1 MSNTPSFGATA
12 DAALPAAA
20 ARTRRV
26 VDAPTRM
33 FHWLFALSF
42 TGAYLTG
49 ESEHWRA
56 LHITL
61 GWTMAGLLGFR
72 VVYGL
77 VGPRQARLSTL
88 WRRLTGVP
96 GWVRAT
102 LQGNA
107 PTAAHWRQGQ
117 NLLMGVF
124 IAALL
129 GAVVPLVLSG
139 WATYDEWGGDWL
151 EEVHEA
157 AGQFFLLLVLGHLAL
172 LAVLSG
178 LRRRNLA
185 QPMLTGRTEGSGPD
199 LARRN
204 HTWLA
209 IVLLL
214 AVLGYGAWEWQQAP
228 NGLLPTASVR
238 QGAGDGN
245 GGGAVMPSGG
255 GRLKP
260 LDSLDRYHARYHD
273 DD

>member
-12 DAALPAAA
+12 GAAVPASAP
-20 ARTRRV
+20 RTRRV

-72 VVYGL
+72 LVYGL
-77 VGPRQARLSTL
+77 VGPRQARLSAL
-88 WRRLTGVP
+88 WRKLTGVP

-102 LQGNA
+102 LQGHA

-129 GAVVPLVLSG
+129 LAVVPLVLSG
-139 WATYDEWGGDWL
+139 WATYDEWGGERLGHLL

-157 AGQFFLLLVLGHLAL
+157 AGQLFLLLVLGHLAL

-209 IVLLL
+209 VLLLL
-214 AVLGYGAWEWQQAP
+214 AVLGYGAWEWKQAP

-238 QGAGDGN
+238 QGAGDS
-245 GGGAVMPSGG
+245 GGAAMPSGG
-255 GRLKP
+255 SRLNP
-260 LDSLDRYHARYHD
+260 LDRYHARHHD

>member
-12 DAALPAAA
+12 DAALPASA

-49 ESEHWRA
+49 DSEHWRA
-56 LHITL
+56 LHVTL
-61 GWTMAGLLGFR
+61 GWTMAGLLSFR

-77 VGPRQARLSTL
+77 VGPRQARLGAL
-88 WRRLTGVP
+88 WRKLTGVP
-96 GWVRAT
+96 SWLRAT

-129 GAVVPLVLSG
+129 LAVVPLVLSG
-139 WATYDEWGGDWL
+139 YATYDEWGGERLGHLL

-157 AGQFFLLLVLGHLAL
+157 AGQLFLMLVLGHLAL
-172 LAVLSG
+172 LAGMSG

-185 QPMLTGRTEGSGPD
+185 LPMLTGCSEGNGPD
-199 LARRN
+199 LAKRN

-209 IVLLL
+209 IGLLL
-214 AVLGYGAWEWQQAP
+214 AVLGYGAWEWQNAP
-228 NGLLPTASVR
+228 SGLLPTAS
-238 QGAGDGN
+238 AGQHG
-245 GGGAVMPSGG
+245 
-255 GRLKP
+255 
-260 LDSLDRYHARYHD
+260 D
-273 DD
+273 DDD

>member
-1 MSNTPSFGATA
+1 MSHSPSLGTTA
-12 DAALPAAA
+12 DAAGSACPP

-26 VDAPTRM
+26 IDAPTRM
-33 FHWLFALSF
+33 VHWLFALSF
-42 TGAYLTG
+42 VGAYLTG

-77 VGPRQARLSTL
+77 VGPRQARLSAL

-96 GWVRAT
+96 GWLRAT
-102 LQGNA
+102 LQGSA
-107 PTAAHWRQGQ
+107 PTVAHWRQGQ

-129 GAVVPLVLSG
+129 LAVLPLVLSG

-151 EEVHEA
+151 EDVHEA
-157 AGQFFLLLVLGHLAL
+157 IGQFFLLLVLGHLAL
-172 LAVLSG
+172 LAILSG

-185 QPMLTGRTEGSGPD
+185 LPMLTGRTEGSGPD

-204 HTWLA
+204 HTGLA

-214 AVLGYGAWEWQQAP
+214 AVLGFGAWQWQQAP
-228 NGLLPTASVR
+228 QGLLPGVSSAASPVSAEGHGA
-238 QGAGDGN
+238 QGRR
-245 GGGAVMPSGG
+245 SHE
-255 GRLKP
+255 R
-260 LDSLDRYHARYHD
+260 D
-273 DD
+273 D